1 MDVSKSLVS
10 RFSNFF
16 RNIVS
21 ENNVPNYDRYFLSIS
36 DVTNI
41 VDRKGQSV
49 EMENLTI
56 GDKIIARGIMLY
68 EENGVRFM
76 EATEIVVEKQRTFL
90 QAVMQAIVDRREQ
103 DVEKFSKT
111 NNVVTIGEQNN
122 SQTGSSESQDGCVG
136 EGEPLLSSPLFMVS
150 SDSDKKCCDGL
161 VLCNP
166 GENKI
171 INKGGLN
178 YIVEGICRK
187 HCEVTT
193 SPGFNLE
200 INKDTSFGLNV
211 SQNLPM
217 IPVIAPQCRSDL
229 DCQRLS
235 QTVTIGKDPAVIGVM
250 PNTKSV
256 CRSGFCVTEI
266 TNP

>member
-1 MDVSKSLVS
+1 MATDIFDQKG
-10 RFSNFF
+10 
-16 RNIVS
+16 
-21 ENNVPNYDRYFLSIS
+21 
-36 DVTNI
+36 NI
-41 VDRKGQSV
+41 VDMQS
-49 EMENLTI
+49 LTI
-56 GDKIIARGIMLY
+56 GDRAKIKGIMLY
-68 EENGVRFM
+68 EEDGVVFM
-76 EATEIVVEKQRTFL
+76 EATEIRYEKQRTFL

-103 DVEKFSKT
+103 DVEKLSKT

-122 SQTGSSESQDGCVG
+122 SQVESSENQDSCVS
-136 EGEPLLSSPLFMVS
+136 EGEPLLSSPLFMVGS
-150 SDSDKKCCDGL
+150 SSDKKCCDGL

-250 PNTKSV
+250 PNAKSV